1 MGLKASV
8 VNSTGNAL
16 KVETTGLAALAMM
29 KTSGYSK
36 QLTNAVGSIQG
47 SKDYYGYGSTQGTVL
62 ALKAIIGFTKLS
74 KRPSEGGTFAL
85 TVNGK
90 KVISL
95 SYKAGDKD
103 MEIPDLTQFLGEGEQ
118 RIEIAYE
125 GTKTAMPY
133 ELELTYTTRMPDN
146 SAKCELQ
153 LATSL
158 PKNKVKMGETVRMNT
173 QLKSVSKRHQPI
185 VMTMIGI
192 PAGLSVQ
199 IWQLKELQ
207 EKKAF
212 DFYEIFDGYVVLHYE
227 SLSPG
232 ETKEI
237 NLDLKADIPGEYE
250 APASTA
256 FLYYTQEHRVWS
268 KPEALTI
275 N

>member
-1 MGLKASV
+1 
-8 VNSTGNAL
+8 
-16 KVETTGLAALAMM
+16 
-29 KTSGYSK
+29 
-36 QLTNAVGSIQG
+36 
-47 SKDYYGYGSTQGTVL
+47 
-62 ALKAIIGFTKLS
+62 
-74 KRPSEGGTFAL
+74 
-85 TVNGK
+85 
-90 KVISL
+90 
-95 SYKAGDKD
+95 
-103 MEIPDLTQFLGEGEQ
+103 
-118 RIEIAYE
+118 
-125 GTKTAMPY
+125 
-133 ELELTYTTRMPDN
+133 MPDN

-268 KPEALTI
+268 KPEVLTI